1 MLLRVDAAQAK
12 EKALHHFMQ
21 GEFLMNQGNYALAI
35 LEFQDAIALDPN
47 ASTIHVSIA
56 DGYRRLGKVK
66 RAENHLQIALDLDP
80 EEKEA
85 REMLGQL
92 YLTQKKYKA
101 ANNVYI
107 SLNRSFP
114 ENLDYIFTLADLARI
129 QKNWNLAID
138 YYIQGY
144 EINPMAVN
152 GLEQA
157 LQISL
162 TTSNFSRAE
171 EICDL
176 LLIDD
181 AENLDLL
188 ETMRDL
194 TLYNGN
200 YEKSLTI
207 VVKIE

>member
-1 MLLRVDAAQAK
+1 MELKTVKIFSLYFVVFLRLNGSEINDS
-12 EKALHHFMQ
+12 ELALHNFMQ

-35 LEFQDAIALDPN
+35 LEFQEAIELDPN

-107 SLNRSFP
+107 SLNS
-114 ENLDYIFTLADLARI
+114 
-129 QKNWNLAID
+129 
-138 YYIQGY
+138 
-144 EINPMAVN
+144 
-152 GLEQA
+152 
-157 LQISL
+157 LQVCL
-162 TTSNFSRAE
+162 
-171 EICDL
+171 
-176 LLIDD
+176 
-181 AENLDLL
+181 
-188 ETMRDL
+188 
-194 TLYNGN
+194 
-200 YEKSLTI
+200 
-207 VVKIE
+207 VVCLGDGKTGTN